1 MNNNSMT
8 EYRFTSDSEP
18 EYEDLQQLMHEVAV
32 EAKRKSQLAMEKL
45 QIIIKEQVSDAMKR
59 EGFIQK

>member
-1 MNNNSMT
+1 MT
-8 EYRFTSDSEP
+8 EYRITSDSEP

-45 QIIIKEQVSDAMKR
+45 QIIIKEQLSDAMKR